1 MLVRPSLLVLA
12 SASLA
17 AANVYDCWDQE
28 KLQRMQFKYSKG
40 EGKKEQLWRKEE
52 EVRAKVFLLC
62 LIELGLDFCQLL

>member
-1 MLVRPSLLVLA
+1 MLLRPSLLILA

-40 EGKKEQLWRKEE
+40 EGEKNNCGGRKE
-52 EVRAKVFLLC
+52 
-62 LIELGLDFCQLL
+62 